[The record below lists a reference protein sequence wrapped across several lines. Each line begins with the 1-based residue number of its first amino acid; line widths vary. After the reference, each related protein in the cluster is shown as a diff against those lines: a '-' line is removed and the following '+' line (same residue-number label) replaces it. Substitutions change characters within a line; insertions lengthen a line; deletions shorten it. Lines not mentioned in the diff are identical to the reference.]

1 MILKKIIANS
11 EKLKNDDSE
20 FKDNS
25 PRVISE
31 NISPELNKVK
41 NSQSSNKKILND
53 KEFSVKIFYK
63 LDYL

>member
-41 NSQSSNKKILND
+41 SSQSSNKKILND